1 MATQPEIIRDL
12 AAHLDAA
19 EREARE
25 VVKITDAHPALT
37 LDDAYAVQA
46 GIAALKAS
54 RGQSIVGL
62 KAGLTSPA
70 KMRQMGVEV
79 PVFGVLFDYMRV
91 ADGGDLHMES
101 LIHPKVEAEF
111 AFVLKRALRGPG
123 CSRDDVLA
131 ATDYIVPAAE
141 IIDSRYENFRFDLV
155 SVVAD
160 NTSASRFVVGSGQH
174 PVAGLDL
181 AALQIEMRKNG
192 EVVAAATGAAVLGH
206 PAEAVAALANHLAGH
221 GQEIPA
227 GACIMSGGATEAVAL
242 AAGDLIEVRID
253 RIGSVTMRVV
263 A

>member
-1 MATQPEIIRDL
+1 MAMQPENIRQL
-12 AAHLDAA
+12 ATHLDAA
-19 EREARE
+19 ECDARE
-25 VVKITDAHPALT
+25 VVKITDAHPSLT
-37 LDDAYAVQA
+37 LQDAYAIQE
-46 GIAALKAS
+46 GIRDLKLS
-54 RGQSIVGL
+54 RGQSVVGL

-79 PVFGVLFDYMRV
+79 PVFGVLFDYMQV
-91 ADGGDLHMES
+91 ADRGDLHLES

-123 CSRDDVLA
+123 CTRDDVLA

-160 NTSASRFVVGSGQH
+160 NTSASRFIVGSGQY

-206 PAEAVAALANHLAGH
+206 PAEAVAALANHLAAR
-221 GQEIPA
+221 GQEIPG

-242 AAGDLIEVRID
+242 AAGDLVEVRIESL
-253 RIGSVTMRVV
+253 GNVTMRVV